1 MRIKRDIFLSISYE
15 SRDWFLKMAT
25 PIKTNSKK
33 RSSYAEIVAAIIGC
47 QRGQERNMYPYIRD
61 LFIGVLGYRTGDL
74 LVDTADDVGGVPDLC
89 ILVPSGISDCPPV
102 RWIVVEVKDEPGIFY
117 RDQSRARVF
126 QEKAKYINLDT
137 AWFVMIDPKCL
148 VLRPVTSRSAR
159 YNPENDIVLEWA
171 GLSED
176 LFRDRLF
183 QIHVDQSASNPRL
196 EAFRSGDEAQIA
208 EVKLSNGLDA
218 GIEIKESELVEARAE
233 FYLALR
239 SAANLLKL
247 SSQRALDTLAIR
259 AREIRQ
265 LRDAFAE
272 EFGIVE
278 FHIDPFRLVSRELS
292 SREAVYRHKQAV
304 AGLRRAVRDDPA
316 AARLGCFTLPEYEE
330 RAKGDTPGERATKA
344 VALLASET
352 ASLLVARCLMLRFFE
367 DHGFFGEKR
376 YLCNGGVAAFQIWRK
391 HYESSYAWFLRE
403 SYGAAAHL
411 AAAFFEEGNL
421 DWVLTCADPH
431 LSDAIERALFY
442 LSRFDFSTVKQDV
455 LSGVYGQFLDNT
467 QRKEYGEHYTPPEV
481 ARFIVRHLDL
491 KPDDKVL
498 DPSCGL
504 GTFLIEAWKAL
515 VGDTAERGAATW
527 DDIQNTLANVRG
539 NDLNSFSA
547 TIAQLQLLWHLFGYR
562 EQLQQ
567 QGFPEPVVTGG
578 HDSLHAPQLYGELLD
593 VEMGEFD
600 LIDTHGYDVVA
611 GNPPYVRPARQTV
624 ALDPLAVRYFDVEFS
639 ARSNLCNLFLY
650 KAMDYWLR
658 PNGGPDRPPGRLG
671 FVIPLS
677 VCDNDDSA
685 PLRKLFLPDTGRWT
699 VREIVDLELISPQ
712 LFGADVVCMILLA
725 ERRPATSSDTVKLR
739 VADER
744 CAIFTQGAEINV
756 QFNLDD
762 APVVELPYPDFF
774 SSDGRWLTRLTP
786 ERRRILAR
794 FEGRTLGDIA
804 LKYWVGKNKK
814 QRIVKWA
821 LDQPSEPDDL
831 RWQQESMV
839 RMGAAFRGE
848 KHRVAQGGLPV
859 FKGENISAC
868 ELGGEPNE
876 TNIDVSRMDDSSVW
890 RYADIL
896 PKKGYAFHRIAPA
909 LYCAP
914 FDPAKVVFLNTA
926 SLFFPGKES
935 AGFPFDLLMLSRVYQ
950 FVWAIA
956 HREAVLFRARANVYV
971 STVNRLPWTDK
982 LLDFAEHF
990 GLLRERFLEACRQLH
1005 QAEQVLRDRLVAF
1018 GSTTLRSSIK
1028 RDMDLRVEWSSA
1040 IQGGE
1045 TCVVGDPTV
1054 QESDGR
1060 WIVQPGDS
1068 VEKWAAFNV
1077 RELAVSFVE
1086 GLRLH
1091 PGESLRHGQLLDL
1104 PVPAPERLEDWI
1116 TITAEVTAETGAS
1129 AVEEILDAV
1138 DACVAE
1144 AYSLPKEELEVIWRE
1159 FETDP
1164 MLRRVQPNLPYA
1176 KRRRLGL
1183 RAGLTLSDRFTRA
1196 YKTRSQSW

>member
-1 MRIKRDIFLSISYE
+1 MPAP
-15 SRDWFLKMAT
+15 SRS
-25 PIKTNSKK
+25 NSRK
-33 RSSYAEIVAAIIGC
+33 RSSYVEIVAAITGC
-47 QRGQERNMYPYIRD
+47 QRGQERNSYPYIRD
-61 LFIGVLGYRTGDL
+61 LFIGMLGYRPGDL
-74 LVDTADDVGGVPDLC
+74 LVDTADDAGGVPDLC
-89 ILVPSGISDCPPV
+89 ILVPSGIPDCPPV
-102 RWIVVEVKDEPGIFY
+102 RWVVVEVKDEPGIFH
-117 RDQSRARVF
+117 RKKSRARVF

-137 AWFVMIDPKCL
+137 AWFMMIDPKCL

-159 YNPENDIVLEWA
+159 YDPDNDIVLEWA

-176 LFRDRLF
+176 QFRDRLF

-208 EVKLSNGLDA
+208 EVKLSNPPDAEMGL
-218 GIEIKESELVEARAE
+218 KEYELSEARAE

-247 SSQRALDTLAIR
+247 SSHRALDTLAIR
-259 AREIRQ
+259 ANEIRQ

-272 EFGIVE
+272 EFGIIE

-292 SREAVYRHKQAV
+292 SREAVHRHKRAV
-304 AGLRRAVRDDPA
+304 AELRRAVRDDPA
-316 AARLGCFTLPEYEE
+316 AARLGCFTLPEYQE
-330 RAKGDTPGERATKA
+330 RAKGDTEAEKASKA

-352 ASLLVARCLMLRFFE
+352 ASLLIARCLMLRFFE

-376 YLCNGGVAAFQIWRK
+376 YLCNGGVAAFQTWRK
-391 HYESSYAWFLRE
+391 HYKSSYAWFLRE

-481 ARFIVRHLDL
+481 AGFIVRHLDL

-504 GTFLIEAWKAL
+504 GTFLIEAWKML
-515 VGDTAERGAATW
+515 VGESADRGAATW
-527 DDIQNTLANVRG
+527 DDIQKTLANVRG

-547 TIAQLQLLWHLFGYR
+547 TIAQLQLLWHLFAYR
-562 EQLQQ
+562 EQLQK

-578 HDSLHAPQLYGELLD
+578 HDSLHAPQQLTELFEGG
-593 VEMGEFD
+593 EMGEFD
-600 LIDTHGYDVVA
+600 LIDTHGYDAVA

-624 ALDPLAVRYFDVEFS
+624 ALDPLAVSYFDEEFS

-658 PNGGPDRPPGRLG
+658 PNGGPERPPGRLG

-685 PLRKLFLPDTGRWT
+685 PLRKLFLPDAGRWT

-725 ERRPATSSDTVKLR
+725 ERRPATSSDIVRLR

-744 CAIFTQGAEINV
+744 CALFTQGAEVHV
-756 QFNLDD
+756 QFNLDE
-762 APVVELPYPDFF
+762 APVVELPYSDLF
-774 SSDGRWLTRLTP
+774 SPDGRWLTRLTP
-786 ERRRILAR
+786 ERKRILDR
-794 FEGRTLGDIA
+794 FEGRTFGDIA

-821 LDQPSEPDDL
+821 LEQPSEPDDL

-839 RMGAAFRGE
+839 RMGAAFRG
-848 KHRVAQGGLPV
+848 KKFHVAEGGLPV

-868 ELGGEPNE
+868 EVGGEPNE
-876 TNIDVSRMDDSSVW
+876 TDIDVLQMDDISVW
-890 RYADIL
+890 RYANIL
-896 PKKGYAFHRIAPA
+896 PSKGYAFHRIAPA

-914 FDPAKVVFLNTA
+914 FAPEKVVFLNTA
-926 SLFFPGKES
+926 SLFFPG
-935 AGFPFDLLMLSRVYQ
+935 AQFAAFPFDLLVLSRVYQ

-971 STVNRLPWTDK
+971 TTVNRLPWTDK
-982 LLDFAEHF
+982 LLEFAENFNH
-990 GLLRERFLEACRQLH
+990 LRERFLEACKQLH
-1005 QAEQVLRDRLVAF
+1005 QAEQVLRVRLAAF

-1028 RDMDLRVEWSSA
+1028 RDVDLRVEWSPA

-1045 TCVVGDPTV
+1045 MCEVGDPIV
-1054 QESDGR
+1054 IENDGR
-1060 WIVQPGDS
+1060 WIVQPGDN

-1077 RELAVSFVE
+1077 RGLADSFVE
-1086 GLRLH
+1086 GLRLR
-1091 PGESLRHGQLLDL
+1091 PGDNLRHGQLLDL
-1104 PVPAPERLEDWI
+1104 PIPAPEHLDEWRGI
-1116 TITAEVTAETGAS
+1116 AAEVTAETGAL

-1144 AYSLPKEELEVIWRE
+1144 AYSIPNEELEVIWRE

-1183 RAGLTLSDRFTRA
+1183 RAGLTTSDRFTRA